1 MTNHDGCL
9 PIFANLFGSDSEE
22 EQEESTCVP
31 QECHPCCHGV
41 DQVPG
46 LYIWKGWL
54 TEEEQDS
61 LLDGIACDGWLAH
74 GLNQAMHFGADLPH
88 FLHDVLQKFPTTML
102 PSKVAS
108 REPLFNQMIIN
119 RYNPGDGI
127 RPHVDLMRF
136 EDGIAVISLG
146 DSAVMQ
152 FSQPEQN
159 PGHTVQVLLEGG
171 DLLVLGGSARWDW
184 HHEIKGVF
192 EEAYNEKRVVRGVR
206 TSITLRRM
214 KEGIVLTEAA

>member
-54 TEEEQDS
+54 TEEEQRR
-61 LLDGIACDGWLAH
+61 LLFRKLCSCGTCTAH
-74 GLNQAMHFGADLPH
+74 KLPGMHLPP
-88 FLHDVLQKFPTTML
+88 F
-102 PSKVAS
+102 
-108 REPLFNQMIIN
+108 

-159 PGHTVQVLLEGG
+159 PGHTVQVGI
-171 DLLVLGGSARWDW
+171 
-184 HHEIKGVF
+184 IKV
-192 EEAYNEKRVVRGVR
+192 AQR
-206 TSITLRRM
+206 L
-214 KEGIVLTEAA
+214 A

>member
-136 EDGIAVISLG
+136 E
-146 DSAVMQ
+146 
-152 FSQPEQN
+152 
-159 PGHTVQVLLEGG
+159 VLLEGG